1 MNRGDED
8 YLSLGIPEKLL
19 GEGSE
24 ELQEELRKYDVT
36 TAGELVHLPEGVHIG
51 GKDYSGWYLCL
62 DGKNGYMD
70 AANVYLFLKPGE
82 KNLLVRTSL
91 RTVRNPVTGTAKDQK
106 VLLKEYVPAEELYD
120 ELRDI
125 YPEQEP
131 EPEDDAEKTTV
142 LVPSEEDEVQPS
154 EEDAGEAQDAL
165 ESESSQEPEEKATDS
180 GKQDSSENID
190 LDVAD
195 DVLDPEEDDEP
206 YIDLEE
212 QTPAETEQE
221 QPVAAEVPPA
231 EESFRCGR
239 APLCGYY
246 DIQIEGEAAERFLE
260 NAAGPTAES
269 GEAEMLDRDGF
280 RKMLGSGMA
289 YAMARRMAEAAKEAR

>member
-1 MNRGDED
+1 MIRGDED
-8 YLSLGIPEKLL
+8 YLSLGIPEELL

-36 TAGELVHLPEGVHIG
+36 TAGTLVHLPEGVHIG

-131 EPEDDAEKTTV
+131 EPEDDADKTTV
-142 LVPSEEDEVQPS
+142 LEASEEDEAEPN
-154 EEDAGEAQDAL
+154 EEDAGKAEDAV
-165 ESESSQEPEEKATDS
+165 ENESSQEDEEAAAGS
-180 GKQDSSENID
+180 GQQGGSENID

-195 DVLDPEEDDEP
+195 VVLDPEEDDEP
-206 YIDLEE
+206 YVDLEE
-212 QTPAETEQE
+212 QPHPEMEQE
-221 QPVAAEVPPA
+221 QPVAAAMPPA
-231 EESFRCGR
+231 EEPFRCGR

-246 DIQIEGEAAERFLE
+246 DIQSEGAAAEHFLE
-260 NAAGPTAES
+260 NAAEPAAES
-269 GEAEMLDRDGF
+269 GKAEMLDRAGF